1 MAMKATQVLE
11 QEHRVIQKM
20 AASLALIGED
30 LKAEKRIPSDTLCEI
45 TRFLQVFVNQ
55 CHQQKEEA
63 YLFAIL
69 LKKGVPAGGCPLAVL
84 HNEHAKEQAL
94 IKQFADAVE
103 MYIESKGEAHASLES
118 SIRALVELLPGHIWK
133 EDYLLLPMAD
143 KILSSEDQKSL
154 CKQFDKL
161 QSEIG
166 PELHFRFEKFA
177 DELDAVAHHC

>member
-1 MAMKATQVLE
+1 MKATQVLE
-11 QEHRVIQKM
+11 KEHRVIQKM

-30 LKAEKRIPSDTLCEI
+30 LKAEKRVPTDTLREI
-45 TRFLQVFVNQ
+45 TQFMQVFVNQ
-55 CHQQKEEA
+55 CHQQKEEV
-63 YLFAIL
+63 YLFAVL

-94 IKQFADAVE
+94 VKQFGDAVE
-103 MYIESKGEAHASLES
+103 MYVESKGEAHTSLES
-118 SIRALVELLPGHIWK
+118 SIRALIELLPAHIWK

-154 CKQFDKL
+154 RKQFDKV

-177 DELDAVAHHC
+177 DELESAAHHAQ